1 MIAKAKAIAH
11 GVVSLNYITRK
22 GDAPVVKLNHLPS
35 DATPQA
41 IWAHMHLKQMLREQE
56 LQCRPLKNNL
66 IRMEISPSK
75 EESKGWTL
83 DDWRQFVDEY
93 VQAFDAIRLYKE
105 KDLRRPPCYL
115 SNSQYIVTLHTDS
128 DSGIPHLHLDCN
140 RVDMDGNLNSD
151 HMIRIRAVMAA
162 QEINKRRGWMLPEDR
177 SKENKE
183 RVLKACISVL
193 QEIPK
198 FSWARYSAGLKEKGY
213 LVKLRKDEDKRVRGY
228 TVQTGNSVYKSSD
241 LGWNIKPSTI
251 EHTWVLLHKYKI
263 EDTVETKTQTAPQ
276 LSFEERYKQ
285 MSPDERVKFALSDEG
300 KNLLFPFGVAVEG
313 RHYETRISGSVT
325 RALYEDLRRY
335 HQAYPAEEVRNSFQT
350 AILLIAG
357 QIDAATT
364 FAENCGGGGS
374 APDQDWGRDKN
385 EDDILWARRCF
396 RKAHEM
402 VTTPVRRGWRR

>member
-1 MIAKAKAIAH
+1 
-11 GVVSLNYITRK
+11 
-22 GDAPVVKLNHLPS
+22 
-35 DATPQA
+35 
-41 IWAHMHLKQMLREQE
+41 
-56 LQCRPLKNNL
+56 
-66 IRMEISPSK
+66 
-75 EESKGWTL
+75 
-83 DDWRQFVDEY
+83 
-93 VQAFDAIRLYKE
+93 
-105 KDLRRPPCYL
+105 
-115 SNSQYIVTLHTDS
+115 
-128 DSGIPHLHLDCN
+128 
-140 RVDMDGNLNSD
+140 
-151 HMIRIRAVMAA
+151 
-162 QEINKRRGWMLPEDR
+162 MLPEDR
-177 SKENKE
+177 SNENKE

-251 EHTWVLLHKYKI
+251 EHTWVLLHKYKV

-285 MSPDERVKFALSDEG
+285 MTPDERVKFALSDEG

-335 HQAYPAEEVRNSFQT
+335 HQTYPAEEVRNSFQT

>member
-140 RVDMDGNLNSD
+140 RVDMDGNLNTAQPNKPGSKYTPIKSEHPKYSD
-151 HMIRIRAVMAA
+151 EYYRIL
-162 QEINKRRGWMLPEDR
+162 I
-177 SKENKE
+177 
-183 RVLKACISVL
+183 
-193 QEIPK
+193 
-198 FSWARYSAGLKEKGY
+198 EK
-213 LVKLRKDEDKRVRGY
+213 
-228 TVQTGNSVYKSSD
+228 TGD
-241 LGWNIKPSTI
+241 
-251 EHTWVLLHKYKI
+251 KYK
-263 EDTVETKTQTAPQ
+263 
-276 LSFEERYKQ
+276 
-285 MSPDERVKFALSDEG
+285 
-300 KNLLFPFGVAVEG
+300 
-313 RHYETRISGSVT
+313 
-325 RALYEDLRRY
+325 
-335 HQAYPAEEVRNSFQT
+335 AY
-350 AILLIAG
+350 
-357 QIDAATT
+357 
-364 FAENCGGGGS
+364 
-374 APDQDWGRDKN
+374 
-385 EDDILWARRCF
+385 
-396 RKAHEM
+396 
-402 VTTPVRRGWRR
+402 